1 MNWKEKLIVCVFTT
15 LYCFFMLFKRY
26 NMESDKMEVIIIWL
40 GVLVIAMILIKKGID
55 YIIKED

>member
-1 MNWKEKLIVCVFTT
+1 
-15 LYCFFMLFKRY
+15 
-26 NMESDKMEVIIIWL
+26 MEVIIIWL

>member
-15 LYCFFMLFKRY
+15 LYCFFMLLKRY
-26 NMESDKMEVIIIWL
+26 NMESDKMADIIIWL